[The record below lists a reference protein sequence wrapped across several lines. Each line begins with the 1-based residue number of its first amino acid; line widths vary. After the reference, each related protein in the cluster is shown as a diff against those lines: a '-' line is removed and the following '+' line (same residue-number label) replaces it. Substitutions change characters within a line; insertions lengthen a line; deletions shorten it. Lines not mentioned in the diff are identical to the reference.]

1 MLYRT
6 IVADPPW
13 RYQKTTGLVTN
24 MKGNRRAPDVTSC
37 AEGHYATMSN
47 AEIAGLPVN
56 DLADDECALY
66 LWVTTPLIFGHAKR
80 GRDPVAPI
88 DIVEAW
94 GFRYI
99 TLLTWV
105 KTGPPGM
112 GFHFRGHTEHAIYAV
127 RGDVKIPV
135 EIRESNVI
143 IAPRRGHSEKPDAFM
158 DLVERVS
165 PEPRLEMF
173 ARRQRLGWETWGNEA
188 LCHVNLE
195 ARV

>member
-1 MLYRT
+1 MKYRT

-13 RYQKTTGLVTN
+13 RYANTTGLTTN
-24 MKGNRRAPDVTSC
+24 MKGNRRLPQITSC
-37 AEGHYATMSN
+37 AEGHYATMDNS
-47 AEIAGLPVN
+47 ELAGLPMGEF
-56 DLADDECALY
+56 ADDECSLY
-66 LWVTTPLIFGHAKR
+66 LWVTNPLMFGHGKR
-80 GRDPVAPI
+80 HRGPVAPI

-94 GFRYI
+94 GFRYV

-143 IAPRRGHSEKPDAFM
+143 VAPRRGHSEKPDAFM

-173 ARRQRLGWETWGNEA
+173 ARRQRLGWDTWGNECFEHA
-188 LCHVNLE
+188 DMAVTP
-195 ARV
+195 